1 MQPRVLLVAG
11 LLVLLACAQAIEAED
26 TSLLDKMQD
35 YVKQATRTAQDALTS
50 VKESEVAQQ
59 AREGWRRGA
68 FISSSPSVSLLS
80 PSAPRLALRTA
91 TQPALRF
98 LF

>member
-59 AREGWRRGA
+59 ARGWVTDS
-68 FISSSPSVSLLS
+68 ISSLKDYWSTFKGKFTDFWDYTPKPEPSSS
-80 PSAPRLALRTA
+80 
-91 TQPALRF
+91 
-98 LF
+98 

>member
-59 AREGWRRGA
+59 ARDGGGGPL
-68 FISSSPSVSLLS
+68 SPLPPLS
-80 PSAPRLALRTA
+80 PSFLPLPHFVSFSDCPAGALA
-91 TQPALRF
+91 
-98 LF
+98 

>member
-59 AREGWRRGA
+59 AS
-68 FISSSPSVSLLS
+68 ISSLKDYWSTFKGKFTDFWDYTPKPEPSSS
-80 PSAPRLALRTA
+80 
-91 TQPALRF
+91 
-98 LF
+98 